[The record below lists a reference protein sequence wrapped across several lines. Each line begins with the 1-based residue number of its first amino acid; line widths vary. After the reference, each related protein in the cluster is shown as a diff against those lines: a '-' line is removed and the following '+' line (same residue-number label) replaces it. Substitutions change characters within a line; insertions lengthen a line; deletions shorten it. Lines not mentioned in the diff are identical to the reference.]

1 MEVWLQELTNVLGKL
16 LMQPLLYWFF
26 IFGII
31 ISMKRITIE
40 RSMFGIRVFD
50 IFSELKGTWKTGF
63 VAGGILS
70 VVMVGAGIVIP
81 YPVILLISTVILLVS
96 LSMRLRFL
104 SAAYTFAIS
113 YGLFFLLQR
122 LPVTIMPDRWQEMLG
137 AVSLSGVGVILA
149 VLLFVEAFWMLRLS
163 HKETFPEL
171 VAGSRGKWIGQ
182 HRLKKLGLIPFFVL
196 IPGGVITSF
205 MPWWPLLDIA
215 GNGYGLMLV
224 PLMTGFEVKS
234 KGQHPVAAAKK
245 LGSGLFL
252 LALMVSGLILASYWW
267 EWLAFVSIGVAVIG
281 KVFVTMLHHFRDN
294 KRTYFS
300 ANDDGLK
307 VLGVIKN
314 SPAAQMGVEVGD
326 QIERINQRKVTNEE
340 EFYYALQVNRA
351 LCKIEVRDR
360 RGEIRFTQ
368 RAMYENDPHQLG
380 LLFVKE
386 NVRRKAASH

>member
-1 MEVWLQELTNVLGKL
+1 MEVWLQELTNVLGRL

-31 ISMKRITIE
+31 ISMKRITKE

-50 IFSELKGTWKTGF
+50 IFSELKGTWKIGF

-96 LSMRLRFL
+96 LTMRLSLL
-104 SAAYTFAIS
+104 SAAYTLAVS
-113 YGLFFLLQR
+113 YGLLFLLPS
-122 LPVTIMPDRWQEMLG
+122 LSLTIMPDRWQEMFG
-137 AVSLSGVGVILA
+137 AVSLTGVGVILA
-149 VLLFVEAFWMLRLS
+149 VLLFVEAFWMLWLS

-196 IPGGVITSF
+196 IPGGAITSF

-224 PLMTGFEVKS
+224 PLMTGFEVKT

-245 LGSGLFL
+245 LGGGLFL
-252 LALMVSGLILASYWW
+252 VALMVSGLILASYWW
-267 EWLAFVSIGVAVIG
+267 EWLTFVAVGVAVAG
-281 KVFVTMLHHFRDN
+281 KAFVHMLHHFSDN

-368 RAMYENDPHQLG
+368 RAMYENDPHELG